1 MDANPE
7 RVAIFMAWPYAN
19 GPLHLGHVAGNC
31 LPADIQ
37 YKYERA
43 RGRKVLMC
51 SGSDEHGTPITLTAE
66 QEGVSPQEVVDR
78 FHEINTKSLADLGCS
93 WVDNVDPRGVE
104 FGGALYNR
112 TSDPSHKEIVRE
124 VFLNLLDSG
133 FLEKTTMQQYCSIT
147 DGQVRFLPDR
157 YVEGTCPICNA
168 DGARGDQCDDCGG
181 TYEANE
187 LLNPVSK
194 LDPSAK
200 VEIRDTDHMFFRLD
214 MFQEHLA
221 ERYEIQSKFWK
232 PNVRAMTKNWLDMG
246 LRPRAVTRDIEW
258 GISLPLDGDEWASKR
273 VYVWFEAV
281 QGYYSC
287 ARIWANRYAS
297 HAGHPKGEDAWESW
311 WKVSSEGNIPKHIY
325 FMGKDNIPFHTVIW
339 PAMLM
344 GYGNLNLPYDVPA
357 NEYVNMEEKK
367 ISTSRN
373 WVVNL
378 KDYLERYEPDPLR
391 FSLASIMPETS
402 DSNFSWSEYVR
413 RNNDELVA
421 TFGNLVHL
429 SLIHI

>member
-1 MDANPE
+1 MIA
-7 RVAIFMAWPYAN
+7 AA
-19 GPLHLGHVAGNC
+19 H
-31 LPADIQ
+31 
-37 YKYERA
+37 
-43 RGRKVLMC
+43 
-51 SGSDEHGTPITLTAE
+51 
-66 QEGVSPQEVVDR
+66 
-78 FHEINTKSLADLGCS
+78 
-93 WVDNVDPRGVE
+93 
-104 FGGALYNR
+104 
-112 TSDPSHKEIVRE
+112 
-124 VFLNLLDSG
+124 
-133 FLEKTTMQQYCSIT
+133 
-147 DGQVRFLPDR
+147 
-157 YVEGTCPICNA
+157 
-168 DGARGDQCDDCGG
+168 
-181 TYEANE
+181 EANE

-325 FMGKDNIPFHTVIW
+325 FMGKDNIPFHTIIW
-339 PAMLM
+339 PSIIM
-344 GYGNLNLPYDVPA
+344 GMNSAASGNPPSSQPQPGDLALETNVPA
-357 NEYVNMEEKK
+357 NEYLMLQGGQFSK
-367 ISTSRN
+367 SRKHGV
-373 WVVNL
+373 WL
-378 KDYLERYEPDPLR
+378 PSFLERYDPDTLR
-391 FSLASIMPETS
+391 YYLSINMPEGHDS
-402 DSNFSWSEYVR
+402 DFRWDEYVDR
-413 RNNDELVA
+413 VNNELIGTYA
-421 TFGNLVHL
+421 NFVHRVLTLAHRLPNESTNPLQEYFDL
-429 SLIHI
+429 SLHLDNISQVNDLLESATTSLEKQRFKEALRNIMSIAQLGNSILQESAPWSHINDPNSVEAKSSSHLLLTVGCFVWD